1 MVLLIGFEPIRLSAL
16 DFESS
21 VSANSTTEAY
31 RIWWR
36 TLDFNPYLRSAKRY
50 AIHDWL
56 THSYAT
62 LNFQRYP
69 LLRQAPFSDIDRVW
83 SDVCDKQNGITD
95 ILLTVLIAA
104 VSLRPSHKTRIRLFS
119 LTPVPH
125 YKLCIKSS
133 AYRLTLLLFWRFHSQ
148 TTLCQTRPH
157 QRYLPE
163 IS

>member
-31 RIWWR
+31 RNWWR
-36 TLDFNPYLRSAKRY
+36 TLDLNQYLRSAKRY

-83 SDVCDKQNGITD
+83 SDVCDTQNGITD
-95 ILLTVLIAA
+95 ILLTVLTAA
-104 VSLRPSHKTRIRLFS
+104 VSLRPSHKTRIRVFS

-125 YKLCIKSS
+125 YK
-133 AYRLTLLLFWRFHSQ
+133 
-148 TTLCQTRPH
+148 
-157 QRYLPE
+157 
-163 IS
+163 